1 MKSTEDRKKSAPE
14 TTNIGSTASF
24 IRDLLT
30 ALADFAERIDRLSPQ
45 TRFILLIIAL
55 SLIMPISF
63 GVAFYLIFLGLSL
76 LIRGVQ

>member
-1 MKSTEDRKKSAPE
+1 MSDRKHSLSPE
-14 TTNIGSTASF
+14 TRLMI
-24 IRDLLT
+24 LT
-30 ALADFAERIDRLSPQ
+30 
-45 TRFILLIIAL
+45 IAL

>member
-1 MKSTEDRKKSAPE
+1 MKSTENSKNRVPE
-14 TTNIGSTASF
+14 TTNIGNTASF
-24 IRDLLT
+24 IRDLLS

-76 LIRGVQ
+76 LIRGRQ

>member
-1 MKSTEDRKKSAPE
+1 MKSTEDSKNRVPE
-14 TTNIGSTASF
+14 TTNMGSTASF

-30 ALADFAERIDRLSPQ
+30 ALADFAERIDNLNPQ

-63 GVAFYLIFLGLSL
+63 GVAVYLILLGVH
-76 LIRGVQ
+76 LILKGG